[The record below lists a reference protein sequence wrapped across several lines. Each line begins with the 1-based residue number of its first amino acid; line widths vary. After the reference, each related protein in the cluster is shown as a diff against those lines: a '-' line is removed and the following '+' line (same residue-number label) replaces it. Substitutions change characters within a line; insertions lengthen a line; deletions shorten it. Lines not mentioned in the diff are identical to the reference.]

1 MADNEMHDIQNEK
14 YGDKQKDLEVD
25 VKPASIGE
33 GNVSKP
39 FVPDENDDLID
50 PRLRDYPVPL
60 VAKTVPLHNDPS

>member
-1 MADNEMHDIQNEK
+1 M
-14 YGDKQKDLEVD
+14 D